1 MPGLSTPGPK
11 LTAGH
16 TDDAIETFRASLA
29 DRPNN
34 AYALYGLAE
43 ALKQK
48 GEGAETERIEARFRD
63 VWLGSGTPDLKAL

>member
-48 GEGAETERIEARFRD
+48 ELCWE
-63 VWLGSGTPDLKAL
+63 LGDGVIRRRSVLACR